1 MGRVVADM
9 SVTLDGFVAGTH
21 DEMEHVF
28 SWYGKPQPTP
38 PDASTKAGA
47 GGLGLG
53 VIVYGRR
60 TFDVASGWGGTHPTG
75 APVLV
80 VTHHLPDG
88 WPREGSSVHFA
99 TEGVELAMERAQEI
113 AGPRDVA
120 LGSPS
125 IIQQCLNLG
134 LVNLIQVKVVPVLL
148 GKGIRLFDNLT
159 AAPIELGNP
168 AVMEGNGVTHLHYE
182 VPRLLGQG

>member
-9 SVTLDGFVAGTH
+9 SVTLDGFVAGPH

-38 PDASTKAGA
+38 PDTTTKAGS
-47 GGLGLG
+47 GGLGPG

-60 TFDVASGWGGTHPTG
+60 TFDVARGWGGTHPTG
-75 APVLV
+75 VPVLV
-80 VTHHLPDG
+80 VTHRLPEG
-88 WPREGSSVHFA
+88 WPHEGSSVGFV
-99 TEGVELAMERAQEI
+99 TDGVELAMERAQEI

-134 LVNLIQVKVVPVLL
+134 LVDRIQVKVVPVLL

-159 AAPIELGNP
+159 AAPIELDNP
-168 AVMEGNGVTHLHYE
+168 EVIEGNSVTHLYYE
-182 VPRLLGQG
+182 VPRLLGHG

>member
-9 SVTLDGFVAGTH
+9 SVSLDGFVAGPH
-21 DEMEHVF
+21 DEMKHVF
-28 SWYGKPQPTP
+28 SWYGRPQPTP
-38 PDASTKAGA
+38 PDAATIAGA
-47 GGLGLG
+47 AGLGLG

-60 TFDVASGWGGTHPTG
+60 TFDVAGGWGGTHPTG

-88 WPREGSSVHFA
+88 WPHEGSSVGFC
-99 TEGVELAMERAQEI
+99 TDGVELAMELAHRM

-134 LVNLIQVKVVPVLL
+134 LVDRIQVKVVPVLL
-148 GKGIRLFDNLT
+148 GEGIRLFDNLA
-159 AAPIELGNP
+159 AAPIELSNP
-168 AVMEGNGVTHLHYE
+168 EIVEGNGVTHLHYE
-182 VPRLLGQG
+182 VSRSPR

>member
-9 SVTLDGFVAGTH
+9 SVSLDGFVAGPH
-21 DEMEHVF
+21 DEMGHVF
-28 SWYGKPQPTP
+28 SWYGRPQPTP
-38 PDASTKAGA
+38 PDAATKAGS

-60 TFDVASGWGGTHPTG
+60 TFDVANGWGGAHPTG

-80 VTHHLPDG
+80 VTHRLPEG
-88 WPREGSSVHFA
+88 WPREGSSVDFA
-99 TEGVELAMERAQEI
+99 TQGVEGAMERAQQI
-113 AGPRDVA
+113 AGRRDVA

-134 LVNLIQVKVVPVLL
+134 LVDRIQVKVVPVLL
-148 GKGIRLFDNLT
+148 GNGIRLFENLT
-159 AAPIELGNP
+159 AAPLELEDP
-168 AVMEGNGVTHLHYE
+168 EVIEGNGVTHLYYQ
-182 VPRLLGQG
+182 VPRSPR

>member
-9 SVTLDGFVAGTH
+9 SVSLDGFVAGPR
-21 DEMEHVF
+21 DEIEHVF

-38 PDASTKAGA
+38 PDATTKAGS

-60 TFDVASGWGGTHPTG
+60 TFDAAKGWGGTHPTG

-80 VTHHLPDG
+80 VTHRLPEG
-88 WPREGSSVHFA
+88 WPREGSSVGFA
-99 TEGVELAMERAQEI
+99 IEGVEGAMERARQI

-134 LVNLIQVKVVPVLL
+134 LVDRIQVKVVPVLL
-148 GKGIRLFDNLT
+148 GKGIRLFDNL
-159 AAPIELGNP
+159 AAGPIELDNP
-168 AVMEGNGVTHLHYE
+168 EVIEGNGVTHLYYE
-182 VPRLLGQG
+182 VPRSPR

>member
-9 SVTLDGFVAGTH
+9 SVSLDGFVAGPD

-28 SWYGKPQPTP
+28 AWYGRPQPTA
-38 PDASTKAGA
+38 PDATTRAGSD
-47 GGLGLG
+47 GLGLG

-60 TFDVASGWGGTHPTG
+60 TFDVARGWGGTHPTG

-80 VTHHLPDG
+80 VTHRLPEG
-88 WPREGSSVHFA
+88 WPREGSSVGFA
-99 TEGVELAMERAQEI
+99 TEGVARAMERAQQI

-134 LVNLIQVKVVPVLL
+134 LVDRLQVKVVPVLL
-148 GKGIRLFDNLT
+148 GEGIRLFENLA
-159 AAPIELGNP
+159 AAPIELSNP
-168 AVMEGNGVTHLHYE
+168 EVIEGNGVTHLHYE
-182 VPRLLGQG
+182 VSRSPR

>member
-1 MGRVVADM
+1 
-9 SVTLDGFVAGTH
+9 
-21 DEMEHVF
+21 VF
-28 SWYGKPQPTP
+28 SWYGKPQPTS
-38 PDASTKAGA
+38 PDAKTKAGSD
-47 GGLGLG
+47 GLGLG

-60 TFDVASGWGGTHPTG
+60 TFDVARGWGGTHPTG

-80 VTHHLPDG
+80 VTHRLPEG
-88 WPREGSSVHFA
+88 WPHEGSSVGFV
-99 TEGVELAMERAQEI
+99 TDGVELAMERAQEI

-134 LVNLIQVKVVPVLL
+134 LVNRIQVKVVPVLL

-159 AAPIELGNP
+159 AAPIELDNP
-168 AVMEGNGVTHLHYE
+168 EVIEGNGVTHLYYE
-182 VPRLLGQG
+182 VPRLLGHD

>member
-9 SVTLDGFVAGTH
+9 SVTLDGFVAGPH

-38 PDASTKAGA
+38 PDATTEAGA

-60 TFDVASGWGGTHPTG
+60 TFDVARGWGGTHPTG

-80 VTHHLPDG
+80 VTHRLPEG
-88 WPREGSSVHFA
+88 WPHEGSSVGFA
-99 TEGVELAMERAQEI
+99 TDGVELAMERAQEI

-120 LGSPS
+120 LGLSLIHIFRARSGRRAGPSCSVSMSAPAWGSGLSSP
-125 IIQQCLNLG
+125 
-134 LVNLIQVKVVPVLL
+134 
-148 GKGIRLFDNLT
+148 
-159 AAPIELGNP
+159 
-168 AVMEGNGVTHLHYE
+168 
-182 VPRLLGQG
+182 

>member
-9 SVTLDGFVAGTH
+9 SVSLDGFVAGPH

-28 SWYGKPQPTP
+28 SWYGKPQPTS
-38 PDASTKAGA
+38 PDAKTKAGSD
-47 GGLGLG
+47 GLGLG

-60 TFDVASGWGGTHPTG
+60 TFDVAKGWGGTHPTG
-75 APVLV
+75 APVIV
-80 VTHHLPDG
+80 VAHRLPEG
-88 WPREGSSVHFA
+88 WPREGSSVGFA
-99 TEGVELAMERAQEI
+99 IEGVEGAMERARQI

-134 LVNLIQVKVVPVLL
+134 LVDRIQVKVVPVLL
-148 GKGIRLFDNLT
+148 GKGIRLFDNL
-159 AAPIELGNP
+159 AVGPIELDNP
-168 AVMEGNGVTHLHYE
+168 EVIEGNGVTHLYYE
-182 VPRLLGQG
+182 VPRSPR